1 MGADYVKTPNMDQLA
16 SSGTLFK
23 NGYVPDNHCR
33 PSLATL
39 VTGKLPIKYNKE
51 VEQMILDKAIVEE
64 NQKKEFR
71 HNAMKQFLTLPKIL
85 KSKNYTSFQGGK
97 WWEFHYGNG
106 GFDHDMTTGWTEKE
120 RKSEGWFRKFM
131 GGDGLELA
139 RATME
144 PVYNFIDEN
153 LDNPF
158 FIWYAPELPHYP
170 FDAPDRYYDMYKDE
184 DMTESAKRY
193 YANCTWFDDGVGELI
208 TYLKEVGEF
217 ENTLFIYVNDNGW
230 EQTPDQEF
238 WDDPM
243 RSHNGGDKGKI
254 SLFDQSFRTPIIF
267 SWDGEIEKNV
277 HLNYLMH
284 SSDIPAT
291 ILDYLGI
298 EIPKNFYGKS
308 YKTAIDGDTF
318 SGREEIIGNITTT
331 RSFEDMM
338 GKPTEG
344 YWIRDKEWFLNWNI
358 TEDHIGLFD
367 MKNDQNNDVNLASE
381 KPERVNTMIG
391 KIKEWK
397 DEINGVL
404 K

>member
-1 MGADYVKTPNMDQLA
+1 
-16 SSGTLFK
+16 
-23 NGYVPDNHCR
+23 
-33 PSLATL
+33 
-39 VTGKLPIKYNKE
+39 
-51 VEQMILDKAIVEE
+51 
-64 NQKKEFR
+64 
-71 HNAMKQFLTLPKIL
+71 
-85 KSKNYTSFQGGK
+85 
-97 WWEFHYGNG
+97 
-106 GFDHDMTTGWTEKE
+106 
-120 RKSEGWFRKFM
+120 
-131 GGDGLELA
+131 
-139 RATME
+139 
-144 PVYNFIDEN
+144 
-153 LDNPF
+153 
-158 FIWYAPELPHYP
+158 
-170 FDAPDRYYDMYKDE
+170 MYKDE

-193 YANCTWFDDGVGELI
+193 YANCTWFDDGIGELV

-344 YWIRDKEWFLNWNI
+344 YWIRDEEWFLNWNI